1 MTTPITPSRHRESSD
16 LSSTHVNST
25 PNISS
30 SSSHATH
37 RYTPCP
43 NACRCLN
50 VTVHLTAV
58 TPGDNIYTHGSLPSL
73 YQLLTSNTHSPFVNS
88 DVSIGKLHKLN
99 VEHIGLL
106 EERCIQ
112 LQSSDR
118 ERTR

>member
-1 MTTPITPSRHRESSD
+1 MTTPITPRRHRESSD
-16 LSSTHVNST
+16 LSPTHVNST

-30 SSSHATH
+30 SSSQATH

-88 DVSIGKLHKLN
+88 DVLIGKLH
-99 VEHIGLL
+99 
-106 EERCIQ
+106 
-112 LQSSDR
+112 
-118 ERTR
+118 